1 MRYNLN
7 LSKAKEYYFNNK
19 DLIKSFNSSMK
30 YSDTLK
36 ERDKQIE
43 LNKSIKLQKEK
54 EEQKW
59 ISREKERLIE
69 HDLKELEKKN

>member
-30 YSDTLK
+30 YSDALK

-43 LNKSIKLQKEK
+43 LNISIKLQKEK

-59 ISREKERLIE
+59 INREKERLIE
-69 HDLKELEKKN
+69 YDLKELEKKN